1 MGINIGHVVVGSAV
15 LGLSTFVYIVGFSP
29 MDSAVFPRADAM
41 NAQPTKVGLIG
52 RIRTWAAQGQ
62 LAKADKAADQL
73 NTLFPEH
80 PSAHLWRGLV
90 DRMMGDEEA
99 ELATWRALDAQMAGL
114 ASWTSEFTQAQLDY
128 IRAWGK
134 QGIGEI
140 EAAQALFKSVADD
153 LEERSTKDG
162 DGRVI
167 DPGVL
172 YNLACYRAM
181 SGETEIALGHWERA
195 VERGY
200 QLGSGWWA
208 VDPDLERLRDDD
220 RFWSVVGN
228 SNTSRGRGISTTI
241 TPTSPTSPESGP
253 NTNATPEG

>member
-29 MDSAVFPRADAM
+29 MDSADFPRADAM
-41 NAQPTKVGLIG
+41 NAQPTQNGLIG
-52 RIRTWAAQGQ
+52 RIQTWAAQGQ

-80 PSAHLWRGLV
+80 PTAYLWRGLV

-99 ELATWRALDAQMAGL
+99 ELATWRALDAEMTGL
-114 ASWTSEFTQAQLDY
+114 ASWTSEFTDAQLDY

-134 QGIGEI
+134 QGVGEVKL
-140 EAAQALFKSVADD
+140 AQTLFKSVADD
-153 LEERSTKDG
+153 LEERSAKDG
-162 DGRVI
+162 EGRVTNL
-167 DPGVL
+167 GTL

-181 SGETEIALGHWERA
+181 SGQTEQALGHWERA

-208 VDPDLERLRDDD
+208 VDPDLESLRDDD
-220 RFWSVVGN
+220 RFWSAVGSSN
-228 SNTSRGRGISTTI
+228 SGRGRTI
-241 TPTSPTSPESGP
+241 PPAQTQPAETENKSPADESD
-253 NTNATPEG
+253 PEG